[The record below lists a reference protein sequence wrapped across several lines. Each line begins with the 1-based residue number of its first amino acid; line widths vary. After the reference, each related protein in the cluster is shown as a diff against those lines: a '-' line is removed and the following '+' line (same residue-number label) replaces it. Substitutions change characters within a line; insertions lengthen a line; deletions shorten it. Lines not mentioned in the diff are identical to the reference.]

1 MRTCAP
7 YALRGDISIGIS
19 GPRDLT
25 VRRAIVRPHGH
36 HAATRRARHIPHSTL
51 VTIAMRP
58 SAEARRSQS
67 NRISKK
73 RKWRNF
79 FASEWTGQIDLR
91 ESVILVSARR
101 RFRAASGLGGRAS
114 DPSLE
119 LICPTSSLAADRA
132 GGAVDGAAHEARPA
146 TLLTCRVALPH
157 VSTEQNV
164 IIDPARS
171 WARAR
176 AALLQLR
183 RHVRE

>member
-25 VRRAIVRPHGH
+25 VRREIVRPHGH

-101 RFRAASGLGGRAS
+101 RFRSASGLEGRAS